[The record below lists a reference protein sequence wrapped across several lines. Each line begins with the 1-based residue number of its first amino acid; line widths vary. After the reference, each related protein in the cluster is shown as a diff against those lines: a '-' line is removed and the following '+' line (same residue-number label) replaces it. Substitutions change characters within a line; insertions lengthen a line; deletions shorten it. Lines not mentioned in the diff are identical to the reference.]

1 MHARATFSESGPVF
15 SSSNFGIKKTHSLA
29 RTVVVGRLFTMIDI
43 TASFWN
49 TLLLRGAL
57 RLSRMRFVS
66 FLKRFFSRVASRKLI
81 TVGVFFF
88 FSLSFFPNFTK
99 RHTTHHFARAKAKDG
114 RRKRPTT
121 KVPYSHS
128 LMIKHNNNGDKNNEN
143 ARSSALPYLVVC
155 TKKSCFK
162 FMCTFSREKH
172 VGPSFGNTKTN
183 EFYDLGLQT
192 LLLKTEFFSSSWKK
206 EQQKKEAKNGRKQ
219 RN

>member
-29 RTVVVGRLFTMIDI
+29 RTVVVDRLFTMIDI

-88 FSLSFFPNFTK
+88 LFSLVFPQFHKNFSISQTTDTLCARKSKRRTKKKTTNKSPIFSLSDDK
-99 RHTTHHFARAKAKDG
+99 ARQQQ
-114 RRKRPTT
+114 RR
-121 KVPYSHS
+121 
-128 LMIKHNNNGDKNNEN
+128 
-143 ARSSALPYLVVC
+143 
-155 TKKSCFK
+155 
-162 FMCTFSREKH
+162 
-172 VGPSFGNTKTN
+172 
-183 EFYDLGLQT
+183 
-192 LLLKTEFFSSSWKK
+192 
-206 EQQKKEAKNGRKQ
+206 
-219 RN
+219 